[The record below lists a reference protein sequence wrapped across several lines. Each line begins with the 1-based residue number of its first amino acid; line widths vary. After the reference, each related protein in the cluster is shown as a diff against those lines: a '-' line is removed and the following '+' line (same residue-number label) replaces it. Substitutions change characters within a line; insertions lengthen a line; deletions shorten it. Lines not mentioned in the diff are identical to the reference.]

1 MPPDTAH
8 EVSSLNLPKNV
19 TKLVVCCSHNWH
31 FYLFHACFLSSNFSK
46 AIIISRKF
54 LTQIPSVLNS
64 LDPDQARHFVW
75 PDLGPNCLQQL
86 SVKNITRLRVKGE
99 KGAFF
104 LNCLLFVSLLN
115 KISNSPVAPHLMASH
130 MGPHHFTMSLFTAF
144 QGLKGIHYMVNYN

>member
-1 MPPDTAH
+1 MKYPALI
-8 EVSSLNLPKNV
+8 SLKMSLKWWSAAV
-19 TKLVVCCSHNWH
+19 ITGT
-31 FYLFHACFLSSNFSK
+31 FIFFHACFLSSNFSK

-64 LDPDQARHFVW
+64 LE
-75 PDLGPNCLQQL
+75 QL

-99 KGAFF
+99 KGTFF